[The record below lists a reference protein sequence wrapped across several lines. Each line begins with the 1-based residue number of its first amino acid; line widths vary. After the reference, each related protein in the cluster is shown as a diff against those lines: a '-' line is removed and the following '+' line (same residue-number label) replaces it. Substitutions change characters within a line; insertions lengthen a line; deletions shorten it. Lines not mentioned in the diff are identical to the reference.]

1 MTKPLGLD
9 PFVLM
14 DALQIS
20 VFVLKVSDDGLPRY
34 VKINDVGLEWT
45 GLTPEKVVGKTAL
58 EIYGGVAGK
67 KALNQHLEVIQA
79 ARPVSY
85 EVVIPFAQRLGLL
98 RSTLVPYLDDAGKV
112 THLIGSSMDVT
123 SEKERD
129 AALELT
135 KVAKEEAEEA
145 SKAKEQFL
153 ANVSHEIRTPMNGII
168 GMCELL
174 RETPLDQNQGLY
186 ADTIYNSANALL
198 DIINDV
204 LDFSKIQAEKL
215 SLHDAPFSLRA
226 LVEEICMLLRI
237 GAESKGVRLLFHYD
251 SAMPEE
257 FVGDQGRLRQ
267 ILTNLIGNA
276 VKFTDH
282 GQIDVRVD
290 YGERGRYL
298 PLKISVADTGHGIEV
313 AHQETIYSAFEQV
326 ENPGV
331 HREDGT
337 GLGLAITRALVERMG
352 GDITLQS
359 TLGKGTT
366 FSVHLDLS
374 EPTAVGAAILETA
387 QQVGRFSAGTQK
399 PDTAPPDLSGMT
411 VLVAEDNLTNQLV
424 VKKMLGQTG
433 VTIRV
438 VENGQQAV
446 EAYKAAACDLVL
458 MDLSMP
464 VMGGLEATQLIRQ
477 HEQAAGWAQGRIIAL
492 TANAQPKDVR
502 DCLAAGMDDFLSKPF
517 RKDALFSI
525 LQGTAGPAAEAAGTD
540 G

>member
-1 MTKPLGLD
+1 MTETLGLD

-67 KALNQHLEVIQA
+67 RALDQHLAVIEA

-85 EVVIPFAQRLGLL
+85 EVMIPFAQRLGML
-98 RSTLVPYLDDAGKV
+98 RSTLVPYMDDTGKV
-112 THLIGSSMDVT
+112 THLIGSSLDVT
-123 SEKERD
+123 SEQERD

-153 ANVSHEIRTPMNGII
+153 ANMSHEIRTPMNGIM

-174 RETPLDQNQGLY
+174 RETALDQHQGLY

-215 SLHDAPFSLRA
+215 SLQDAPFSLRA
-226 LVEEICMLLRI
+226 LVEEICMLLRT
-237 GAESKGVRLLFHYD
+237 GAENKGVGLFFHYD
-251 SAMPEE
+251 EAMPDK
-257 FVGDQGRLRQ
+257 FVGDQGRMRQ

-276 VKFTDH
+276 VKFTDS

-290 YGERGRYL
+290 YGEPGRFL
-298 PLKISVADTGHGIEV
+298 PLKISVEDTGHGIET
-313 AHQETIYSAFEQV
+313 AHQDTIYSAFEQV
-326 ENPGV
+326 ESPGV

-337 GLGLAITRALVERMG
+337 GLGLAITRALVEKMG
-352 GDITLQS
+352 GKITLQS
-359 TLGKGTT
+359 KLGMGTT
-366 FSVHLDLS
+366 FSVHLDLP
-374 EPTAVGAAILETA
+374 EPAAVGAAVMETA
-387 QQVGRFSAGTQK
+387 QQVGRFSAGAQETSM
-399 PDTAPPDLSGMT
+399 APPNLNGMT
-411 VLVAEDNLTNQLV
+411 ILVAEDNLTNQLV
-424 VKKMLGQTG
+424 VKKMLGQAG
-433 VTIRV
+433 ATICV
-438 VENGQQAV
+438 AENGRQALD
-446 EAYKAAACDLVL
+446 AYKEGDVDLVL

-464 VMGGLEATQLIRQ
+464 VMGGLEATQLIRR
-477 HEQAAGWAQGRIIAL
+477 HEQAVGRPHSRIIAL
-492 TANAQPKDVR
+492 TANAQPKDVQ

-517 RKDALFSI
+517 RKEALFSI
-525 LQGTAGPAAEAAGTD
+525 LQGTAGPAAEAAVTD